1 MTTLL
6 SDYSSPGAERVSL
19 VRGVLDRAGGTNQTA
34 AALLSQTVEL
44 LRGEHADE
52 AVQDLAELAVSR
64 RGKVVAEVGAAADI
78 TDSQRRRLTE
88 ILTRIYHTPVS
99 LQLTVDPE
107 LLGGLAVAVGDEV
120 IDGTLSSRLAAAATK
135 LPD

>member
-1 MTTLL
+1 M
-6 SDYSSPGAERVSL
+6 
-19 VRGVLDRAGGTNQTA
+19 
-34 AALLSQTVEL
+34 EL

-64 RGKVVAEVGAAADI
+64 RSEVVAEVGAAADI

-107 LLGGLAVAVGDEV
+107 LLGVAVAVGDEV